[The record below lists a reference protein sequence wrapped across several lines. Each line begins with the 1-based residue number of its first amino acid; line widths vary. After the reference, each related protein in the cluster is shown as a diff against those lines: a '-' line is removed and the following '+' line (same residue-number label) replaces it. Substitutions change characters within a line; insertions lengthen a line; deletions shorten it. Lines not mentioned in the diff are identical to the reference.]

1 MKRRI
6 LLLLFA
12 VVALA
17 GMTAQINDESAHGN
31 MERGILMYHDS
42 NYAGC
47 IDRLSHVDR
56 ASLTSRQ
63 VEDVDYFTAMAAVAA
78 GQGEARLLLERFL
91 AAYPASVRRMDVK
104 MVMGDVAFA
113 AGDYAGALTEYLNVD
128 FNCLSPVRVE
138 DYRFRTSYCYLLL
151 ADYDE
156 AETGFRALPQSSRYR
171 NEAQFYEGYIAY
183 CRQDYVR
190 AKSLFEK
197 VDRTSSPGNKTD
209 YYLGQIY
216 FMEADYDAALA
227 VSRRVIKSDA
237 EAHFRAEAN
246 RIAGES
252 LFNMKREDEAIPYLE
267 RYVQE
272 TAAPAASSLYI
283 LGVRKYCDGDYAEA
297 VRLLEKAA
305 LTDNAMGQSAWLIIG
320 QSQMK
325 SGNTTAAIKAFEK
338 SYRMDFDRDVS
349 ETALYNYAVARSEGG
364 RIPFDSS
371 VSAFETVLSRYPD
384 SRYVPQVQEY
394 IIAGYMTGNNYESA
408 LRSIENI
415 ENPSEQ
421 VLSAKQ
427 RVLFT
432 LGTRDYAAGQT
443 ELALERFRQ
452 AKTLSGCD
460 AGIARDCD
468 LWIGDCYYRQG
479 KYGKASS
486 SYLAFINNR
495 PATGGNRTL
504 AYYNLGYSRFGEK
517 RYDDALTNFR
527 RVIDVSADGDNRML
541 ADACNRAGDCYYY
554 SSRFSDALSC
564 YDKAYRLNPQSG
576 DYALYQKAV
585 MMGLSKNHKGKIN
598 TLDEVI
604 ARFPTSG
611 LLSSALLAKAESYVA
626 LGNTGDA
633 IATYNELVEK
643 YPSTSQGRN
652 GYLQLAITCMNAGKR
667 AEAVKA
673 YKEVI
678 KSYPTS
684 EEARVASDDLKRIY
698 ADEGRLPEYVSFINT
713 VPDAPRLEAS
723 EMDVLSFRAAE
734 KSYIESENISML
746 KKYVTDYPDGAHEA
760 QALYYLALASRK
772 SGNDKDALVYASRLV
787 AEYPDAETAE
797 EALAIKAGVEYGQ
810 GDVEAALETYRML
823 EQRASES
830 GNINVARLGI
840 MRVSRDLGNH
850 DDVIGAADRLLA
862 SSTVGSSD
870 IGEIRFTRAYS
881 LNETGRVAEAEKEWM
896 SLAEDTG
903 DLYGAKSA
911 YYLAQ
916 YYYDSGN
923 MKKARET
930 VDALIDSNTPHRYWL
945 ARGFILLSDI
955 DRKEGNTFEADEY
968 LKSLRSNY
976 PGTESDIFRMID
988 QRLK

>member
-1 MKRRI
+1 MKKTV
-6 LLLLFA
+6 LLVLLA
-12 VVALA
+12 IVALSDV
-17 GMTAQINDESAHGN
+17 TAQVNEGFTQGN

-63 VEDVDYFTAMAAVAA
+63 IEDVNYFTAMAAAA
-78 GQGEARLLLERFL
+78 SGYDNARQLLEKFL

-104 MVMGDVAFA
+104 MAMGDVAFA
-113 AGDYAGALTEYLNVD
+113 AGDYAAALAEYRNVD
-128 FNCLSPVRVE
+128 VNCLSAVRVE

-151 ADYDE
+151 ADYDD
-156 AETGFRALPQSSRYR
+156 AETGFKSLLNSSRYR
-171 NEAQFYEGYIAY
+171 NEARFYEGYIAY
-183 CRQDYVR
+183 CRQDYAR
-190 AKSLFEK
+190 AKSLLGK
-197 VDRTSSPGNKTD
+197 VDRTSSPGNKAD

-237 EAHFRAEAN
+237 EPHFRAEAN

-252 LFNMKREDEAIPYLE
+252 LFNMKRENEAIPYLE
-267 RYVQE
+267 QYVGE
-272 TAAPAASSLYI
+272 TAVPAASSLYI
-283 LGVRKYCDGDYAEA
+283 LGVKKYRDGDYAKS

-305 LTDNAMGQSAWLIIG
+305 LTDNAMGQSAWLFIG

-325 SGNTTAAIKAFEK
+325 QGDNPAAIKAFERA
-338 SYRMDFDRDVS
+338 YRMDFDRDVS

-371 VSAFETVLSRYPD
+371 VSAFETFLSRYPD
-384 SRYVPQVQEY
+384 SRYAPQVQEF
-394 IIAGYMTGNNYESA
+394 IITGYVTGNNYESA

-415 ENPSEQ
+415 DNPSEQ
-421 VLSAKQ
+421 VLAVKQ

-432 LGTRDYAAGQT
+432 LGTRNYAAGKT
-443 ELALERFRQ
+443 ALALERFRQ
-452 AKTLSGCD
+452 AKTLSGYD

-495 PATGGNRTL
+495 AATGGNRTL
-504 AYYNLGYSRFGEK
+504 AYYNLGYSRFAEK

-527 RVIDVSADGDNRML
+527 RVINASADGDNRML

-585 MMGLSKNHKGKIN
+585 MMGLSKNHKGKIS

-611 LLSSALLAKAESYVA
+611 LLSSALLAKAESHVA

-652 GYLQLAITCMNAGKR
+652 GYLQLAITYMNAGNR
-667 AEAVKA
+667 AEAVKT

-678 KSYPTS
+678 KTYPTS

-698 ADEGRLPEYVSFINT
+698 ADEGQLPEYMSFVNS

-723 EMDVLSFRAAE
+723 EMDELSFRAAE
-734 KSYIESENISML
+734 KSYVETENISML
-746 KKYVTDYPDGAHEA
+746 KRYVADYPDGAHEA
-760 QALYYLALASRK
+760 QALYYLALASDK
-772 SGNDKDALVYASRLV
+772 SGDDKNALVYASRLV
-787 AEYPDAETAE
+787 VEYPDAETVE
-797 EALAIKAGVEYGQ
+797 DALVIKAGVEYSQ
-810 GDVEAALETYRML
+810 GDGEAALETYRQL
-823 EQRASES
+823 EQRASS
-830 GNINVARLGI
+830 SRNINAARLGI

-850 DDVIGAADRLLA
+850 DDVIGVADRLLA

-870 IGEIRFTRAYS
+870 IGEIRFARAYS
-881 LNETGRVAEAEKEWM
+881 LNETGRVSEAEKEWT

-916 YYYDSGN
+916 CYYDSGN
-923 MKKARET
+923 MEKARET

>member
-1 MKRRI
+1 MKRII
-6 LLLLFA
+6 LLSLLA
-12 VVALA
+12 VVVLT
-17 GMTAQINDESAHGN
+17 GVSGNINDESSQGYIT
-31 MERGILMYHDS
+31 RGILMYHDS

-47 IDRLSHVDR
+47 IDQLSHADR
-56 ASLTSRQ
+56 SSLASRQ
-63 VEDVDYFTAMAAVAA
+63 VEDIDYYTAMATAAA
-78 GQGEARLLLERFL
+78 GYDVARELLTKFL
-91 AAYPASVRRMDVK
+91 AGYPSSVRRMDVR
-104 MVMGDVAFA
+104 MAIGDVAFL
-113 AGDYAGALTEYLNVD
+113 AGDYAGALAEYRGVD
-128 FNCLSPVRVE
+128 AACLSDARTE

-156 AETGFRALPQSSRYR
+156 AEAGFESLLKSKRYR
-171 NEAQFYEGYIAY
+171 NASLFYEGYIAY
-183 CRQDYVR
+183 CRHDYSR
-190 AKSLFEK
+190 AKTLFEK
-197 VDRTSSPGNKTD
+197 VDRASSPGNKAD

-227 VSRRVIKSDA
+227 VSRRVLKSDA
-237 EAHFRAEAN
+237 EPHFRAEAN

-267 RYVQE
+267 KYVRE
-272 TAAPAASSLYI
+272 TAEPVASSLYI
-283 LGVRKYCDGDYAEA
+283 LGARKYCEGDYAEA

-305 LTDNAMGQSAWLIIG
+305 LDDNAMGQSAWLLIG

-325 SGNTTAAIKAFEK
+325 SGNTTDAVKAFEK
-338 SYRMDFDRDVS
+338 SYRMDFDRDVT
-349 ETALYNYAVARSEGG
+349 ETALYNYAVARSQGG

-371 VSAFETVLSRYPD
+371 VSAFETFLSRYPD
-384 SRYVPQVQEY
+384 SRYAPQVQEY
-394 IIAGYMTGNNYESA
+394 VITGYMTGNNYESA

-421 VLSAKQ
+421 VLETKQ

-432 LGTRDYAAGQT
+432 LGTRDYAAGET
-443 ELALERFRQ
+443 ALALERFRQ
-452 AKTLSGCD
+452 AKKLSAYD
-460 AGIARDCD
+460 AGIAGDCD

-486 SYLAFINNR
+486 SYLAFINSR
-495 PATGGNRTL
+495 QPSAGNRTL

-517 RYDDALTNFR
+517 RYDDALTNFK
-527 RVIDVSADGDNRML
+527 RVVKVSADGDNNML
-541 ADACNRAGDCYYY
+541 ADTYNRAGDCYYY
-554 SSRFSDALSC
+554 NSRFSDARTC

-585 MMGLSKNHKGKIN
+585 MMGLSKDHKGKIN

-611 LLSSALLAKAESYVA
+611 LLSSALLAKAESHVA
-626 LGNTGDA
+626 LGNTQEA
-633 IATYNELVEK
+633 IVTYNELVEK

-652 GYLQLAITCMNAGKR
+652 GYLQLAITYMNTGNR
-667 AEAVKA
+667 ADAVRT

-684 EEARVASDDLKRIY
+684 EEARVASDDLKRMY
-698 ADEGRLPEYVSFINT
+698 ADDGRLPEYVAFINS

-734 KSYIESENISML
+734 KSYVETESVSML
-746 KKYVTDYPDGAHEA
+746 EKYVTDYPDGAYEA
-760 QALYYLALASRK
+760 QALYCLASASHK
-772 SGNDKDALVYASRLV
+772 SGKDKEALGYASRLA

-797 EALAIKAGVEYGQ
+797 DALAIKADVEYRQ
-810 GDVEAALETYRML
+810 GDGEAALETYRQL
-823 EQRASES
+823 ERRASAS
-830 GNINVARLGI
+830 RNINAARLGI

-850 DDVIGAADRLLA
+850 GDVIAAADRLLA
-862 SSTVGSSD
+862 SSTVGASD
-870 IGEIRFTRAYS
+870 VNEIRFARAYS
-881 LNETGRVAEAEKEWM
+881 MNETGRVDEAVKEWA
-896 SLAEDTG
+896 SLAKDTG

-923 MKKARET
+923 IKKARET
-930 VDALIDSNTPHRYWL
+930 VDTFIDSNPPHRYWL

-955 DRKEGNTFEADEY
+955 VRKEGNTFEADEY
-968 LKSLRSNY
+968 LKSLRGNY
-976 PGTESDIFRMID
+976 PGTESDIFQMID